1 MEEQGYIVRY
11 EKGNFQSGY
20 CIVKDRKI
28 VVVNKFFETEAR
40 SNCLIDVM
48 KEMNIEEALFTEKSA
63 KFYQQLKANQTEG
76 ESSEE
81 ELTTPDSIS

>member
-1 MEEQGYIVRY
+1 
-11 EKGNFQSGY
+11 
-20 CIVKDRKI
+20 
-28 VVVNKFFETEAR
+28 
-40 SNCLIDVM
+40 M